1 MNEHLKTI
9 DMGYFKHL
17 FHAWTMAFALLIHG
31 VFPSVL
37 TDYASDKMCDHDD

>member
-1 MNEHLKTI
+1 MYSWKACVVTI
-9 DMGYFKHL
+9 HL

-37 TDYASDKMCDHDD
+37 TDYASDKMCDHND